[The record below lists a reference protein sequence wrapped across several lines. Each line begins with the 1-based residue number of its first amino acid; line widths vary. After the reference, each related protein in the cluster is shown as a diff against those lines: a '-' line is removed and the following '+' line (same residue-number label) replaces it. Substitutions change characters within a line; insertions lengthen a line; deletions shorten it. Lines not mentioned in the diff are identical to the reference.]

1 MDERKEIG
9 LLGWVFVLAVV
20 YVIAPF
26 IYIVDWVKGDRK

>member
-26 IYIVDWVKGDRK
+26 IWIMDWVSGGKK